1 MAGDKAEGAV
11 RCEPERNEVP
21 GLTYVPDFLGER
33 EETDIVAAIGRAE
46 WISDLQR
53 RVQHYGWRYDY
64 RARQIDASMRLGP
77 LPEWAV
83 RLARKLV
90 SKGLLADL
98 PDQVIVNEYVGDQG
112 ISRHVDAETSF
123 ADGIATISLLESWE
137 MVFRERGEPRRRNV
151 VLRLDRRSAAI
162 LTGDARYRWT
172 HEIPR
177 RKNEPGR
184 VTRGRRLSLTFRK
197 VLAPV
202 DADRARAGSSSFDRR
217 RRADPETTHAR

>member
-1 MAGDKAEGAV
+1 MAKGKAEGVV

-33 EETDIVAAIGRAE
+33 EETDIVAAIDRAE
-46 WISDLQR
+46 RISDLQR

-64 RARQIDASMRLGP
+64 KARQVDASMRLGP
-77 LPEWAV
+77 LPEWAE

-90 SKGLLADL
+90 SKRLLTEL
-98 PDQVIVNEYVGDQG
+98 PDQVIVNEYVGEQG

-137 MVFRERGEPRRRNV
+137 MVFRERGRRGGRKV
-151 VLRLDRRSAAI
+151 EQRLDRRSAAI
-162 LTGDARYRWT
+162 LTGAARYRWT
-172 HEIPR
+172 HEIPK

-184 VTRGRRLSLTFRK
+184 VPRERRLSLTFRK
-197 VLAPV
+197 VLAP
-202 DADRARAGSSSFDRR
+202 AARHEERR
-217 RRADPETTHAR
+217 HA